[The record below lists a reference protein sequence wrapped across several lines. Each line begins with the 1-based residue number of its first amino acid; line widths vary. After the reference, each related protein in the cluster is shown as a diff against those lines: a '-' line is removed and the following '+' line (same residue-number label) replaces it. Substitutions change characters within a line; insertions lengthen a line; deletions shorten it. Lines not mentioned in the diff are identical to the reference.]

1 MRAEL
6 GEGCVQACVWGEL
19 LGYLRTGPVHRCE
32 FCESHMQNH
41 MLGSVC
47 GWHVGRRP
55 FVSAGLGGAAIWLTG
70 L

>member
-19 LGYLRTGPVHRCE
+19 RGYLRTGPVHRCE
-32 FCESHMQNH
+32 FCVNHMQNH

-47 GWHVGRRP
+47 GWHVGR
-55 FVSAGLGGAAIWLTG
+55 
-70 L
+70 